1 MDRVPGRRGPAV
13 HLAYEKAMAEQQ
25 FTFREYYPPY
35 DRWFENRIYP
45 SNDGLSIFFHDITL
59 RKKAEL
65 ALQHNHSL
73 LQAMLDAS
81 LDAIT
86 VIDRDG
92 VILAGNQVLRERW
105 GLTNGEL
112 IGHST
117 VELLPPEIFDSRMEH
132 VRHAIDTGKN
142 ERFEDAYNQRYY
154 EISVAPIPEQEG
166 NIQSVVT
173 YSRDIT
179 KRKIAELDL
188 QRSHDILEI
197 KVEERTRELRE
208 SNERLQ
214 ELDRLKSEFLST
226 MSHELRTPLNSIIGF
241 TGILTKGSSG
251 PVNEEQKK
259 QLDIVARSAK
269 HLLYLIND
277 LLELSRIEAG
287 RLILEIKPFNF
298 VEVINEVAEIIRPLR
313 MEKPGLKIDLPGK
326 SLPFIGDKQDV
337 FRYCSICQ
345 TTRLNSRNKAK

>member
-1 MDRVPGRRGPAV
+1 
-13 HLAYEKAMAEQQ
+13 
-25 FTFREYYPPY
+25 
-35 DRWFENRIYP
+35 
-45 SNDGLSIFFHDITL
+45 
-59 RKKAEL
+59 
-65 ALQHNHSL
+65 
-73 LQAMLDAS
+73 
-81 LDAIT
+81 
-86 VIDRDG
+86 
-92 VILAGNQVLRERW
+92 
-105 GLTNGEL
+105 
-112 IGHST
+112 
-117 VELLPPEIFDSRMEH
+117 MEH

-313 MEKPGLKIDLPGK
+313 MEKGLVLKIDLPGK
-326 SLPFIGDKQDV
+326 SLPFIGDRTRCFQILLNLSNNAVKFTKQGEIIIKAELIDH
-337 FRYCSICQ
+337 
-345 TTRLNSRNKAK
+345 RLNVSVSDTGIGIKNENIGMLFTAFRQLDGSAKRVYEGTGLGLYLCKKLVEMMSGSISVQSEYGAGSTFSFSLPVASK